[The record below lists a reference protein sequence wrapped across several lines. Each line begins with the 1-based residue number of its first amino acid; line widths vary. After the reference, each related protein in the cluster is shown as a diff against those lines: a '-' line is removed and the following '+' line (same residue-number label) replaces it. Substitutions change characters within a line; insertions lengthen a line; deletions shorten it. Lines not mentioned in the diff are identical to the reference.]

1 MQLFYAEGGK
11 SPVGLR
17 CGLRFVCALVAV
29 EFTRAEQIV
38 TGFQSGVSAHCAG
51 EALAYGTDEVTGEFA
66 WFYQPVDWRLAASN
80 VWQHGQS
87 AAFVAPRLATISSS
101 GCIGRPG
108 AAQDAILTASF
119 HTGLD
124 PLWRG
129 VGALLRPQP
138 VWVHDVLRRRPRD
151 LGCDDQRA
159 LARQHGQIGVL
170 VAPQLATTGST
181 DCI

>member
-1 MQLFYAEGGK
+1 MGVSAGGVGWWSYGVATPCFQLSWFIDSAPCLYPLLSHVDATCLYPSLVQLFYAEGGK

-29 EFTRAEQIV
+29 DFTRAEQIV

-87 AAFVAPRLATISSS
+87 GRLGGATA
-101 GCIGRPG
+101 G
-108 AAQDAILTASF
+108 
-119 HTGLD
+119 H
-124 PLWRG
+124 
-129 VGALLRPQP
+129 
-138 VWVHDVLRRRPRD
+138 H
-151 LGCDDQRA
+151 
-159 LARQHGQIGVL
+159 
-170 VAPQLATTGST
+170 
-181 DCI
+181 